1 MQILSGTD
9 YTISDWKQLDSINN
23 KRDPHTSYLLNESA
37 VKALGWKPDQVI
49 GKTLYLNFNKGIV
62 KAVLKDFHFSPLN
75 EPIKV
80 IFAFRVSAYLAMQ
93 RENIRTKHSGNFKGL
108 IKTDTYGPH
117 RPFQYHFLDDNFN
130 MLYHNDQQTAKIF
143 SSFSIL
149 AISLACLGLFALAG
163 YITVQRAREIG
174 IRKVLGAGVME
185 IVILISKDFIKL
197 IVIASVFAF
206 PIAWLSMNSWLQGF
220 AYRININ
227 VMVFLLAEIATTI
240 IAFLT
245 ISFQA
250 VRAAI

>member
-1 MQILSGTD
+1 M
-9 YTISDWKQLDSINN
+9 INRRL
-23 KRDPHTSYLLNESA
+23 KYSVA
-37 VKALGWKPDQVI
+37 
-49 GKTLYLNFNKGIV
+49 FNPGDFFGMPRIV
-62 KAVLKDFHFSPLN
+62 CS
-75 EPIKV
+75 
-80 IFAFRVSAYLAMQ
+80 
-93 RENIRTKHSGNFKGL
+93 
-108 IKTDTYGPH
+108 
-117 RPFQYHFLDDNFN
+117 
-130 MLYHNDQQTAKIF
+130 
-143 SSFSIL
+143 
-149 AISLACLGLFALAG
+149 AG

-250 VRAAI
+250 VRAAHLNPIKSLKAE